1 MFLFI
6 PPCLD
11 DCTKV
16 LVAPARP
23 IVREQV
29 VKEVPKPKKDDV
41 KVVAGI
47 EDEETGMSSPAKCT
61 VINDTITC
69 EW

>member
-29 VKEVPKPKKDDV
+29 VKEVPKPKKD
-41 KVVAGI
+41 
-47 EDEETGMSSPAKCT
+47 EETGMSSPAKCT